1 MIENLP
7 ISLLD
12 IGVLVVLLIGGLI
25 GLVLGFVRAGLF
37 VISWLGAGLATLFGL
52 PIAKVFARKH
62 IEEEFLA
69 DLASGVGIFL
79 VTLIILFLIS
89 SLIGG
94 WVRGSRLNSLDRS
107 LGMVAGFIT
116 SIFLLSGAYL
126 FMENVLPE
134 DKRLKFVKNA
144 KSLPMISVTA
154 RVLSESL
161 MNKFNYF
168 SKHSFNQT
176 EIPSKEAINK
186 KIFDRLV
193 LPEAKKAENETPPG
207 YDKKE
212 RSNLE
217 RAIDLFNS
225 SSQ

>member
-1 MIENLP
+1 MLENLP
-7 ISLLD
+7 VSLLD

-25 GLVLGFVRAGLF
+25 GLILGFVRAGLF
-37 VISWLGAGLATLFGL
+37 VISWLGAGLATLFAL
-52 PIAKVFARKH
+52 PIAKVFARKY

-94 WVRGSRLNSLDRS
+94 WVRGSRLNALERS
-107 LGMVAGFIT
+107 LGMVAGFAT
-116 SIFLLSGAYL
+116 SVFLLSGAYL
-126 FMENVLPE
+126 FMENILPE
-134 DKRLKFVKNA
+134 NKRQKFVKDA
-144 KSLPMISVTA
+144 KSLPMISATA

-161 MNKFNYF
+161 TNNFNF
-168 SKHSFNQT
+168 FGNHSLSQT
-176 EIPSKEAINK
+176 EFQSKQSINK
-186 KIFDRLV
+186 QVFDRLV
-193 LPEAKKAENETPPG
+193 LPKATNAENEKRTG